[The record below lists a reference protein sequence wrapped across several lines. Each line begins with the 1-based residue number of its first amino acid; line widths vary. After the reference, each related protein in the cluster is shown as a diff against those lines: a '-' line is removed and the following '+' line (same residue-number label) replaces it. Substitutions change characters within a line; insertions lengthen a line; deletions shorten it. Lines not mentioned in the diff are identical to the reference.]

1 MPWIFKLVV
10 ALLVLAAPGIAAAQ
24 DSGPAEK
31 RIALVI
37 GNSAYAAGA
46 LTTPVNDA
54 GLIAQTLEAAGFE
67 VVGSRDLDQDTL
79 RRALRDFLDKA
90 EAAGP
95 DTVAFIYLG
104 GYGLQLEGE
113 NYFVPIDARIDRDSD
128 VPVEAIRLTDY
139 SRPLAAL
146 RLKATIVV
154 LDAARKTP
162 FARSG
167 APLAGG
173 LALVEPDPGMLIA
186 FNAAPGT
193 VAPEAAGAY
202 GPYAQAL
209 AEMMREGGLPLA
221 EVFNRT
227 RLRVNEVTAGAQQ
240 PWQASRVEDPFVFFE
255 RAPDAPPPAVSSEDI
270 AVIRSRPI
278 RDFDAR
284 EAYTAALERDTLQGY
299 LDFLSAFPDDP
310 AARRVR
316 AIVAARREAITW
328 RRTRLED
335 TPAAYWSY
343 LRRYPRGPH
352 SGDARRRLAFLAAAL
367 EPPPSFNAIGYDIPP
382 PPPEE
387 YDYVDRPVLAFGDP
401 DFAFAPPPPAPI
413 FILPPPPPEFIA
425 LPPPPPPRTVF
436 ILPAPEY
443 RPVPRWVRP
452 PRHVA
457 PPPPNNVIYRNL
469 HNTVVVNHGN
479 NTVTVRN
486 PSGQTTTLRP
496 PAPPPALPGGQPG
509 WRPGGQPPGPAGARP
524 SAPAPAV
531 GIIGPA
537 LPPSVARRAATI
549 QGQPQAP
556 GQPPAFGGQPAI
568 QPQPG
573 QPLPG
578 MRPFRPGQVSPGRPG
593 QPPAQA
599 ATPPQGPAAAP
610 QPGQAA
616 APPPGQPAAQP
627 GQGSPD
633 FRGRRPPFGGQPAA
647 PQGGPPPA
655 GQPTAVAPGAAQPGG
670 QPPPGAGPGPGGAPP
685 AAAAPP
691 APQPQQTLQQRQEIE
706 RQRQQQIQQ
715 QLQQQ
720 RQGNQQR
727 QVEQQRQQQIEQQRQ
742 QIQQQ
747 QIQQQQ
753 RQQIEQQRQQQIQQQ
768 RQQTDQ
774 QRQQQIQQQRQ
785 QQIDQ
790 QRQQQIQ
797 QQRQQQIDQQR
808 QQQIQQQRQQQID
821 QQRQQ
826 FQQRQQPMQQ
836 QMQQR
841 QQQQRQQPQQR
852 ACGNPGQPPCPR

>member
-10 ALLVLAAPGIAAAQ
+10 ALLALAVPGIAAAQ
-24 DSGPAEK
+24 DSGPEEK

-46 LTTPVNDA
+46 LTTAVNDA

-95 DTVAFIYLG
+95 DTVAFVYLG

-128 VPVEAIRLTDY
+128 VPVEAVRVTDY

-162 FARSG
+162 FAQSG

-193 VAPEAAGAY
+193 VAPEAAGGY

-209 AEMMREGGLPLA
+209 AEMMREGGLPLN
-221 EVFNRT
+221 EVFARA

-255 RAPDAPPPAVSSEDI
+255 RAPDAPPPAVRSEDI
-270 AVIRSRPI
+270 AAIRSRPI

-284 EAYTAALERDTLQGY
+284 DAYVAALERDTLQGY
-299 LDFLSAFPDDP
+299 LDFLAAFPDDP

-335 TPAAYWSY
+335 TPPAYWSY

-352 SGDARRRLAFLAAAL
+352 AGDARRRLAFLAAAL
-367 EPPPSFNAIGYDIPP
+367 EPPPSFAAVGYDIPP

-401 DFAFAPPPPAPI
+401 EFGFAPPPPPPV
-413 FILPPPPPEFIA
+413 FFLPPPPPEFIA
-425 LPPPPPPRTVF
+425 LPPPPPPRAVF

-457 PPPPNNVIYRNL
+457 PPPPNNVIYRNI

-486 PSGQTTTLRP
+486 PSGQTTTLP
-496 PAPPPALPGGQPG
+496 PPAAVPAPPGGRPA
-509 WRPGGQPPGPAGARP
+509 WRPGGPPPGPPGARP
-524 SAPAPAV
+524 AAPGSAV
-531 GIIGPA
+531 GVIGPA

-549 QGQPQAP
+549 QGQPPQTS

-599 ATPPQGPAAAP
+599 ATPPTGP

-616 APPPGQPAAQP
+616 VPPPGQPEVQP
-627 GQGSPD
+627 GQGRPD
-633 FRGRRPPFGGQPAA
+633 FRGRRPSFGGQPAV
-647 PQGGPPPA
+647 PQGGPPAA
-655 GQPTAVAPGAAQPGG
+655 GQPTAVAPGAA
-670 QPPPGAGPGPGGAPP
+670 PPGRPLPPAAPAPGGAPP
-685 AAAAPP
+685 VAAAPA
-691 APQPQQTLQQRQEIE
+691 APQPQQTLQQRQDIE
-706 RQRQQQIQQ
+706 R
-715 QLQQQ
+715 QQQ
-720 RQGNQQR
+720 RQN
-727 QVEQQRQQQIEQQRQ
+727 EQQRQQQIEQQRQ
-742 QIQQQ
+742 QQIQQQRQQQVEQQRQQ
-747 QIQQQQ
+747 QIQQQRQQQVEQQRQQQIQQQRQQQVEQQRQQQIQQQRQQQVEQQRQQQIQQQRQQLDQQRQQQIQQQ

-768 RQQTDQ
+768 RQQQ
-774 QRQQQIQQQRQ
+774 Q
-785 QQIDQ
+785 
-790 QRQQQIQ
+790 
-797 QQRQQQIDQQR
+797 
-808 QQQIQQQRQQQID
+808 
-821 QQRQQ
+821 
-826 FQQRQQPMQQ
+826 QQ

-841 QQQQRQQPQQR
+841 QRQQPQQR